1 MQLPKQTFNPKDKIF
16 FISNVTATRV
26 TRGTIKEVDEERKE
40 LLVRYKTVQGY
51 FALCIVK
58 MSNALKEK
66 HFVVKNSGR
75 SHLYTLA
82 NVRNQLVIA
91 PTVVISGK
99 KVTLALGGHTFNY
112 FRSSVITG
120 NFIPQLS

>member
-1 MQLPKQTFNPKDKIF
+1 MQLPKQTFSPKDKIY

-26 TRGTIKEVDEERKE
+26 TRGTVKEVDEDRKE
-40 LLVRYKTVQGY
+40 LLVRYKTMQGY

-66 HFVVKNSGR
+66 HFVARKGGR
-75 SHLYTLA
+75 THTYTLA

-91 PTVVISGK
+91 PTVVVSDR
-99 KVTLALGGHTFNY
+99 KVTVALGGHVFNY